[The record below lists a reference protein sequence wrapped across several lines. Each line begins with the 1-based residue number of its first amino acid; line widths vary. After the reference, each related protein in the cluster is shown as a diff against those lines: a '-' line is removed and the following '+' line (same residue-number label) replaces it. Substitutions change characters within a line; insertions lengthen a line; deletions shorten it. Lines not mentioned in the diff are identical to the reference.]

1 MVNRSVTFKVFGRE
15 YLIEYPTVGQYYKI
29 EALKQSLTGGYYN
42 TMVLSPSAAT
52 QQALDMVD
60 IEATLTILVP
70 QFIKD
75 LKVKNFNELGILD
88 YKAIHD
94 EFIAVV
100 APYFKE
106 IEGILNGTAEE
117 NGIDE

>member
-1 MVNRSVTFKVFGRE
+1 MNPSVTFKIFGRE
-15 YLIEYPTVGQYYKI
+15 YQIEYPTVGQYYKI

-42 TMVLSPSAAT
+42 TMVLSPSVAT
-52 QQALDMVD
+52 QKALDMVD

-75 LKVKNFNELGILD
+75 LKVKNFNELGIID

-94 EFIAVV
+94 EFVAVV

-106 IEGILNGTAEE
+106 IEGILNGTTEE
-117 NGIDE
+117 DDVDR